1 MDKKIAFCFLTY
13 NSLEME
19 ILWRDFLGEIDAS
32 KYSVYIHAK
41 DPEDVNFMHFKDRVI
56 TDPVETQ
63 YFHPSLVQAQ
73 NKLLEH
79 ALKDKKN
86 THFVFLCGSS
96 VPIKPF
102 DYIYDNLTDNSIF
115 NMRKH
120 ESDLIELKDQYLS
133 VLRKCS
139 QWCILNRFH
148 AEKILECIPDI
159 YFVCK
164 NNEIPFNGAPDEKVY
179 LSFLLSNFSENISI
193 LKGIEN
199 HSMFE
204 YWSSNQIDIFEKNF
218 ISSQHVHWPERQKSF
233 YFINKDE
240 INFIMKSNAFFIR
253 KICRH
258 SYIFNQ
264 DHGFCIEGRANPKD
278 LKKSL
283 QNRIFK
289 DDGVL
294 LSNFLK
300 KTVTP

>member
-13 NSLEME
+13 DSLEME
-19 ILWRDFLGEIDAS
+19 AFWLDFLSEIDTS

-41 DPEDVNFMHFKDRVI
+41 DPEDVNFMHFKDCVI
-56 TDPVETQ
+56 PDPVETQ

-96 VPIKPF
+96 VPIKSF
-102 DYIYDNLTDNSIF
+102 DYIYDNIEENSVF
-115 NMRKH
+115 NVRQH
-120 ESDLIELKDQYLS
+120 ELDLIEAKDQFLS
-133 VLRKCS
+133 TLRKCS
-139 QWCILNRFH
+139 QWSILNRFH
-148 AEKILECIPDI
+148 AEKILEYIPDI
-159 YFVCK
+159 FFVCK

-179 LSFLLSNFSENISI
+179 LSFLLSYFPENISI
-193 LKGIEN
+193 LEGIEN

-218 ISSQHVHWPERQKSF
+218 VSSQHIHWPERQKSF
-233 YFINKDE
+233 YFIDKDE
-240 INFIMKSNAFFIR
+240 IHFIMESNAFFIR

-264 DHGFCIEGRANPKD
+264 DHGFCTEGRADPKD

-289 DDGVL
+289 HDGVL
-294 LSNFLK
+294 LSNYLK
-300 KTVTP
+300 NSLTP